1 MANCSGQAVY
11 NGFYLLGRVGV
22 GVFAMAVGMFMVTM
36 VVGLVLM
43 AFVLMLMFL
52 GPGVVMLM
60 GVYVRM
66 HMAVLFAVVGVDV
79 FMYVLMRMGVH
90 VCIHAG
96 RVECF
101 IIFRHENTSLKRKRF
116 LNIC

>member
-22 GVFAMAVGMFMVTM
+22 GVFAVTVGMFMVTM
-36 VVGLVLM
+36 VVGLV
-43 AFVLMLMFL
+43 FMLMFR

-79 FMYVLMRMGVH
+79 FMYVFMRMGVH

>member
-22 GVFAMAVGMFMVTM
+22 GVFAMTVGMFMVTM
-36 VVGLVLM
+36 VVGLV
-43 AFVLMLMFL
+43 FMLMFR
-52 GPGVVMLM
+52 GPGVIMLM